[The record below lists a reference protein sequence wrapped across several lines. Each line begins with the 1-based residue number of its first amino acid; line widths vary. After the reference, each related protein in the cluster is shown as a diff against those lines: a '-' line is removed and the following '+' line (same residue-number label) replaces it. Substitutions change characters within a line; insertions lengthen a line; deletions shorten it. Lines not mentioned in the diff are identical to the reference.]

1 MLTLQELKKI
11 TDMPGDR
18 EKLPTAKQLRIT
30 GLVVAKEQL
39 GRDAEISAYQNGC
52 ALYRVGRRSTVFFL
66 HPCRDYYYLS
76 DGGAVCLPEQFFER
90 ERWYLRLMLE
100 GEDRLAWNREKKEQG
115 WNISYNAIS
124 EDWDAMGEWPGS
136 AAERLE
142 RQETVEEMMQL
153 LTEKQKT
160 VICGYYMQGKTQAQL
175 ARELGVSRPAVKDS
189 LVHAV
194 GKIRKR
200 YLMGGS
206 ESGNGTINREGL
218 L

>member
-30 GLVVAKEQL
+30 GLVVAQKQL
-39 GRDAEISAYQNGC
+39 GQEAEISAYRNGC
-52 ALYRVGRRSTVFFL
+52 ALYRVGKRSTVFFL
-66 HPCRDYYYLS
+66 HPCRDYLYIS
-76 DGGAVCLPEQFFER
+76 DGSAVCLPEQFFEH
-90 ERWYLRLMLE
+90 ERWYLRLVLE
-100 GEDRLAWNREKKEQG
+100 GEDRLNRNNEERERSR
-115 WNISYNAIS
+115 NISYSAIS
-124 EDWDAMGEWPGS
+124 EGWDAMGNWPES
-136 AAERLE
+136 AEERLE

-160 VICGYYMQGKTQAQL
+160 VICGYYLQGKTQAQL

-206 ESGNGTINREGL
+206 EFGNGTVNREGL

>member
-30 GLVVAKEQL
+30 GLVVAQKQL
-39 GRDAEISAYQNGC
+39 GQEAEISAYRNGC
-52 ALYRVGRRSTVFFL
+52 ALYRVGKRSTVFFL
-66 HPCRDYYYLS
+66 HPFRDYLYIS
-76 DGGAVCLPEQFFER
+76 DDSAVCLPEQFFEH
-90 ERWYLRLMLE
+90 ERWYLRLVLE
-100 GEDRLAWNREKKEQG
+100 GEDRLNRNNEERERSWK
-115 WNISYNAIS
+115 ISYSAIS
-124 EDWDAMGEWPGS
+124 EDWDAMGDWPGS

-206 ESGNGTINREGL
+206 ESGNGTVNREGL

>member
-18 EKLPTAKQLRIT
+18 EKLPTEKQLRIT
-30 GLVVAKEQL
+30 GLVVAQKQL
-39 GRDAEISAYQNGC
+39 GQEAEIYAYQNGC

-124 EDWDAMGEWPGS
+124 EDWEAMGEWTES
-136 AAERLE
+136 AEE
-142 RQETVEEMMQL
+142 CMIRQETVAEALQN
-153 LTEKQKT
+153 LTERQKYI
-160 VICGYYMQGKTQAQL
+160 VRKYYLLEETQGQISK
-175 ARELGVSRPAVKDS
+175 ELGVSQQAVS
-189 LVHAV
+189 AMLSQAV
-194 GKIRKR
+194 RSIRKK
-200 YLMGGS
+200 YPVSSNLS
-206 ESGNGTINREGL
+206 VNGICCKEAGI
-218 L
+218 

>member
-1 MLTLQELKKI
+1 M
-11 TDMPGDR
+11 GD
-18 EKLPTAKQLRIT
+18 
-30 GLVVAKEQL
+30 
-39 GRDAEISAYQNGC
+39 
-52 ALYRVGRRSTVFFL
+52 
-66 HPCRDYYYLS
+66 
-76 DGGAVCLPEQFFER
+76 
-90 ERWYLRLMLE
+90 WLE
-100 GEDRLAWNREKKEQG
+100 
-115 WNISYNAIS
+115 
-124 EDWDAMGEWPGS
+124 S

-153 LTEKQKT
+153 LTEKQKI

-189 LVHAV
+189 LVNAV

-206 ESGNGTINREGL
+206 ESGNGTVNREGL

>member
-100 GEDRLAWNREKKEQG
+100 GEDRLARNREKKEQG